1 MVLALISYSSTSRL
15 MKTCDVA
22 KLICNTR
29 NLSWQKY
36 SHDRV
41 ITKITKANQPH
52 AYVPSRHLGWLLAP
66 KLKPHQK
73 GYDRQQKMYF
83 RSKVL
88 FVIFSWMVL
97 YYGYINGYILETIG
111 ILPED
116 DINNYYENQRLK
128 SEQLLEKKRLQD
140 EEMLRLTEIR
150 KKNVEKYFES
160 KSN

>member
-1 MVLALISYSSTSRL
+1 MRILPLFLIFEPYNYSCFRLIFQRKTDMVLALISYSSTSRL

-97 YYGYINGYILETIG
+97 YYGYINGYIHAYIHGPWL
-111 ILPED
+111 
-116 DINNYYENQRLK
+116 
-128 SEQLLEKKRLQD
+128 
-140 EEMLRLTEIR
+140 
-150 KKNVEKYFES
+150 
-160 KSN
+160 

>member
-22 KLICNTR
+22 KLIYNTR

-36 SHDRV
+36 SQDRV
-41 ITKITKANQPH
+41 INKLTKASQRH
-52 AYVPSRHLGWLLAP
+52 LYVPNRHLGWLLAP

-73 GYDRQQKMYF
+73 GYDKQQKMYF

-97 YYGYINGYILETIG
+97 YYGYINGYIMETMG
-111 ILPED
+111 ILPDD
-116 DINNYYENQRLK
+116 DIKNWNENQKRK
-128 SEQLLEKKRLQD
+128 SEQLLEKKQLQD